1 MSKDSRRKEKFE
13 RVTSHFAKNKKPR
26 TVGDAEFLARN
37 VSTNNV
43 EDEAEERDEEG
54 QGEAVAQQGERE
66 ERRQTLL
73 DRLSARLQELR
84 AVVPQS
90 TWVFDCNDAALDANK
105 LQQYR
110 TILQTGSGVVVVL
123 NAVARAEIDEIKKS
137 VGECM
142 IEMYGA
148 EHKWEKTVAD
158 AVRAGDLYAA
168 NPMRNSKNNFGNAS
182 FAYLYKQY
190 TEPAQTPSA
199 IIGTERVYFAHL
211 PIQHKV
217 LMRLMCDGVPRRT
230 AILLALSSTPEKTMI
245 SWDSVKVAGG
255 PSSSKMTSQERTVE
269 HIDEYGARYGDRTHR
284 IQAIINDDQD
294 SAKLCF
300 VPFTHDAQVRELIC
314 ALLEKPDFF
323 AQHGFKRISGENS
336 HDLIEVLD
344 EFAVAPPPLA
354 MVLWETGVVHY
365 EASTQ
370 PATRSGD
377 VLPCF
382 QSRKLRASDR
392 RLRFVVGTHTP
403 TLSDPVLQ
411 RLAVACVRGVVPDY
425 NRHANRDCAPRVYEN
440 VMNGKTTQFLKPRII
455 CDVERASM
463 EHALSEQGATEMW
476 NSLPTLYKHLY
487 GVSQPFDSLG
497 FSAIDALLLPHS
509 VSSATSSSTTATAVR
524 VSPVAQALSQ
534 LTTTTD

>member
-13 RVTSHFAKNKKPR
+13 RVATHFSKNKKPR
-26 TVGDAEFLARN
+26 TAADAELLAKIAEDSREDDDGEEDT
-37 VSTNNV
+37 VE
-43 EDEAEERDEEG
+43 EDEAQGGGERENG
-54 QGEAVAQQGERE
+54 RE
-66 ERRQTLL
+66 ERRQQLL
-73 DRLSARLQELR
+73 DRLSARLRELCTTF
-84 AVVPQS
+84 PQS
-90 TWVFDCNDAALDANK
+90 SWVFDCNDPSLDAQK
-105 LQQYR
+105 LQQFR
-110 TILQTGSGVVVVL
+110 NTLQTGSGVVVVL
-123 NAVARAEIDEIKKS
+123 NAVSRAEIDEIKKS

-148 EHKWEKTVAD
+148 EHKWDKEVVD
-158 AVRAGDLYAA
+158 AVKAGDLYAA
-168 NPMRNSKNNFGNAS
+168 NAMRNSKNGFGNAS

-190 TEPAQTPSA
+190 TELTQTPTA
-199 IIGTERVYFAHL
+199 MIGSERVYFAHL

-217 LMRLMCDGVPRRT
+217 LMRLMCNGAPRRT

-255 PSSSKMTSQERTVE
+255 PSSAKMTAQERTVE

-284 IQAIINDDQD
+284 IQAIINDDED

-344 EFAVAPPPLA
+344 EFAIAPPPMALT
-354 MVLWETGVVHY
+354 LWESGVIHY

-370 PATRSGD
+370 PPTREGD

-382 QSRKLRASDR
+382 LSRKLRASDR

-403 TLSDPVLQ
+403 TLLVPVLQ
-411 RLAVACVRGVVPDY
+411 RLAVACARGVVPDY

-440 VMNGKTTQFLKPRII
+440 IMNGKTTQFLKPRAI
-455 CDVERASM
+455 CDVERAAM
-463 EHALSEQGATEMW
+463 EHALSEQGAIEEW
-476 NSLPTLYKHLY
+476 NALPPLYKHLY
-487 GVSQPFDSLG
+487 GVSQPLESLG
-497 FSAIDALLLPHS
+497 FSARDTLLFLP
-509 VSSATSSSTTATAVR
+509 SSTSCSSTTVR
-524 VSPVAQALSQ
+524 VSPLAQALSE
-534 LTTTTD
+534 LKTTD